1 MLGSKSRQADCPGG
15 GGRTWR
21 TRPKSHLPEPGS
33 EPSAASQTLQEGV
46 PALAV
51 HGLGGSLGL
60 MVSKCLDKKHL
71 IASHLKGYPGAW
83 GSAPIQRTEIPPNDS
98 PSCLVAQLC
107 LTLCH
112 PVDCSPPGS
121 SVRGIS
127 QAKILGWVAMLSFRR
142 SSRPTDR
149 TCISYI
155 GRPVL
160 YHLSHQGSP
169 GIVMTGL

>member
-1 MLGSKSRQADCPGG
+1 M
-15 GGRTWR
+15 GGRIWR

-33 EPSAASQTLQEGV
+33 DRSAAFQTLQEGV
-46 PALAV
+46 PGLAI
-51 HGLGGSLGL
+51 HSLGGSLGL
-60 MVSKCLDKKHL
+60 MVSKGLDKKHL
-71 IASHLKGYPGAW
+71 IVFHLRGYPGAW
-83 GSAPIQRTEIPPNDS
+83 GSASIQRTEIPPNNS
-98 PSCLVAQLC
+98 PCCLVAQLC

-127 QAKILGWVAMLSFRR
+127 QARILGWVAMLSFRR
-142 SSRPTDR
+142 SSRPKDR

-169 GIVMTGL
+169 GRVMTGL